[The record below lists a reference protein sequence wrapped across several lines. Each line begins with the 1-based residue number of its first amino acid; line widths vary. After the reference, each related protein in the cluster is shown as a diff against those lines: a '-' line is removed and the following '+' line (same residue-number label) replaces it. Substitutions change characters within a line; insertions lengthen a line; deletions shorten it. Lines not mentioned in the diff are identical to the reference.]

1 MMKQR
6 SVIPV
11 LLALGLAGCH
21 GAPKADPDTVYLEA
35 EQIRELPGE
44 IKEVRVPVPTPQLR
58 RLPAVAASDDAAT
71 TPEHAIADAKDNATQ
86 RAKPDDFIQAVQV
99 YDYLPGVVYEVIASP
114 GHVTTIALEPGEQL
128 ITKAAGDTAQW
139 FVGDTPGSG
148 DRTLLMVKPLKPNV
162 ETNLVVS
169 TDRRL
174 YQIDLKSVPGV
185 YQSEVRWNY
194 PADFARQLIARHHEQ
209 VEADKDVLDG
219 DVNLT
224 ELDFGYRIQFRGRAK
239 EGEPDWTPR
248 RVFTDG
254 RKTYIGF
261 PENLAVMEAP
271 PLFVLSRKG
280 DTQLVNYRVK
290 GHYYIVDRVIDRAEL
305 RLGEAPQEVVTIER
319 TGARRES
326 TVRRSTTHPI
336 HRR

>member
-1 MMKQR
+1 MMKR
-6 SVIPV
+6 CSVTIT
-11 LLALGLAGCH
+11 LFALGLAGCH

-71 TPEHAIADAKDNATQ
+71 SPEQAITDAKDSATQ
-86 RAKPDDFIQAVQV
+86 SAKSDDFIQAAQV

-128 ITKAAGDTAQW
+128 ITKAAGDTDQW

-148 DRTLLMVKPLKPNV
+148 DRTLLMIKPLKPNV

-209 VEADKDVLDG
+209 VEAAEDVLDG

-224 ELDFGYRIQFRGRAK
+224 ELDFGYRIRVK

-280 DTQLVNYRVK
+280 EAQLVNYHVQ

-305 RLGEAPQEVVTIER
+305 RLGESPQKVVTIER
-319 TGARRES
+319 TGPRRES
-326 TVRRSTTHPI
+326 TARRSTTHPI